1 MALVLFHR
9 GTQLPIDPR
18 AVAARRT
25 ASAIDPVQLAAID
38 AGVKD
43 GQDAIDAEAAKTFG
57 SNGLFGSREELGA
70 NYIKRDVA
78 AMKGLCGG
86 FGEGFR
92 HGRRDNGW
100 KITARCA

>member
-1 MALVLFHR
+1 MALVLFHQ

-70 NYIKRDVA
+70 MLPR
-78 AMKGLCGG
+78 
-86 FGEGFR
+86 
-92 HGRRDNGW
+92 
-100 KITARCA
+100 